1 MRGWCWP
8 PGGDGVT
15 AHLSLLALVGASPG
29 AAVWRVGWRLAS
41 SLRVTLT
48 AGRGGPRAPHCCV
61 HQSSDRDWTP
71 SRVPLGAVGPI
82 PRKAS
87 GSKVPEPTP
96 PPGSD
101 HGDFHTFPV
110 TSWPQA
116 ASLRSLAFLAP
127 YTCHLFHSG
136 LIALPRDRFFH
147 LSLFGPGKWL
157 PSKPK
162 TRRGKT
168 PSVTHQGSVP
178 FPGLGS
184 PCPEME

>member
-1 MRGWCWP
+1 M
-8 PGGDGVT
+8 
-15 AHLSLLALVGASPG
+15 
-29 AAVWRVGWRLAS
+29 WRVGWRLAS

-96 PPGSD
+96 PPGVRSRGLPYFP
-101 HGDFHTFPV
+101 GDLLAPGGQPQIPRLPGPV
-110 TSWPQA
+110 YLSPLPPGVNCFA
-116 ASLRSLAFLAP
+116 PRSL
-127 YTCHLFHSG
+127 
-136 LIALPRDRFFH
+136 FH

-157 PSKPK
+157 PTKPK

-178 FPGLGS
+178 FQGLGS